1 MPSLGTPH
9 PSDPVPP
16 KVQYIDLRD
25 RFEGDIRT
33 LELLLRIVEFMHPD
47 FALGWVLE
55 VPPRLGGGLRWGG
68 GYPDTSP
75 PRRPCPRPQELKGTL
90 ARELD
95 FENEGRNAERCA
107 RDLRHCGYVVVP
119 RVHWDKCSKVG
130 GHDAGGHDAG
140 ETGTRRGG
148 DGRCAAVGLG
158 DAVGMAGS
166 RGRGWWAPRRG
177 RGTMGTAAGTG
188 LVRRGDR
195 DRGWGGDTGTRDGR
209 DGGDQGTRG
218 CRDGGEQG
226 MRGVGT
232 VGTGDHG
239 HGGDRDWG
247 CDGDR
252 G

>member
-55 VPPRLGGGLRWGG
+55 VSPRLGGGLRWGG

-140 ETGTRRGG
+140 ETGDALRSGWGTRWGWRGAGDGDGGHRGG
-148 DGRCAAVGLG
+148 DGGQ
-158 DAVGMAGS
+158 
-166 RGRGWWAPRRG
+166 WAPRRG
-177 RGTMGTAAGTG
+177 RGWCEEGTGTTGGVVTQGQGTAGMVGIRGRGAAGTVG
-188 LVRRGDR
+188 SRG
-195 DRGWGGDTGTRDGR
+195 
-209 DGGDQGTRG
+209 
-218 CRDGGEQG
+218 
-226 MRGVGT
+226 
-232 VGTGDHG
+232 
-239 HGGDRDWG
+239 
-247 CDGDR
+247 
-252 G
+252 

>member
-130 GHDAGGHDAG
+130 GHDAG
-140 ETGTRRGG
+140 ETGDALRSGWGTRWGWRGAGDRDGGHRGG
-148 DGRCAAVGLG
+148 DGAGAKRGQGPRVG
-158 DAVGMAGS
+158 
-166 RGRGWWAPRRG
+166 W
-177 RGTMGTAAGTG
+177 
-188 LVRRGDR
+188 
-195 DRGWGGDTGTRDGR
+195 
-209 DGGDQGTRG
+209 
-218 CRDGGEQG
+218 
-226 MRGVGT
+226 
-232 VGTGDHG
+232 
-239 HGGDRDWG
+239 
-247 CDGDR
+247 
-252 G
+252 